1 MYSFAILGNFS
12 HFTGKWL
19 PNPHEYFRT
28 KKWKI
33 CSALGKRQMLN
44 NRLFHLT
51 PSAFVII
58 CSMWSF
64 VCLVVVNGCKQ
75 IVQNQCK
82 FDLPQ
87 SHTCGAPRESSK
99 LDLSVPQIKVMWKL
113 CCQTGWPIFSLHGMF
128 SFFLFC
134 SRSSLALS
142 LCLCPHF
149 VCLSDFP
156 PFFVSSPSLFLCK
169 KTPPLIWPGMRRW
182 DDDPARGEHGTNT
195 SGASRWVV
203 GYVNPVL
210 GTCCSGHCQCPAFAQ
225 YLPPGR
231 GRPLLRIAPKD
242 NGHTLG
248 SSVSCWGWRE
258 NAVCIFCDLWSVL
271 SAPVIPKRTDT
282 LQA

>member
-1 MYSFAILGNFS
+1 M
-12 HFTGKWL
+12 K
-19 PNPHEYFRT
+19 
-28 KKWKI
+28 
-33 CSALGKRQMLN
+33 
-44 NRLFHLT
+44 
-51 PSAFVII
+51 
-58 CSMWSF
+58 
-64 VCLVVVNGCKQ
+64 GCKQ

-87 SHTCGAPRESSK
+87 SHTCSAPRESSK

-134 SRSSLALS
+134 SRSLLLFPSVSASTLS
-142 LCLCPHF
+142 FRFSSFFCF
-149 VCLSDFP
+149 FFFSFP
-156 PFFVSSPSLFLCK
+156 LQKNPS
-169 KTPPLIWPGMRRW
+169 LIWPGMQRW
-182 DDDPARGEHGTNT
+182 DDDPARGERSTNT

-231 GRPLLRIAPKD
+231 GHPLLCIALKD

-258 NAVCIFCDLWSVL
+258 NAVCILCDLWSVL
-271 SAPVIPKRTDT
+271 SAPFIPKWADIV
-282 LQA
+282 QA